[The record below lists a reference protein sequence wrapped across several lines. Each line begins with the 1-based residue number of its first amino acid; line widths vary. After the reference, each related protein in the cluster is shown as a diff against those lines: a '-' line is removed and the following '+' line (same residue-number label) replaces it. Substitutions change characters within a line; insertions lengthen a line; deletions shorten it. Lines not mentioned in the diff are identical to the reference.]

1 MATTLRPPARGAHAA
16 PTPSLLPGLTVVAV
30 AAVIA
35 VAAVVVVLPDITAA
49 GRMTTTPT
57 HYMGLL
63 MANQPWNLLLFM
75 ALPFAVIYLGMLP
88 AALGLFPSRLGRAAV
103 AFLAVHLTV
112 ASVYLVRW
120 AVVPLTDGSGW
131 RGPVDLIAVGGY
143 VLTAVPIL
151 VLAALTFGGGSAKA
165 QAWWA
170 WAALVVAHVAM
181 TFGMMAPF
189 VLGWADPGHAMHG
202 M

>member
-16 PTPSLLPGLTVVAV
+16 PTQSLLPGLAVVA
-30 AAVIA
+30 AAALIA
-35 VAAVVVVLPDITAA
+35 VAAAVVLPDITAS

-75 ALPFAVIYLGMLP
+75 ALPFAVIYLGLLP
-88 AALGLFPSRLGRAAV
+88 AALGLFPKGLGRAAV
-103 AFLAVHLTV
+103 AFLAIYLTV

-151 VLAALTFGGGSAKA
+151 VLAALTFGRGSAKA

>member
-1 MATTLRPPARGAHAA
+1 MAATLRPRPAGAHAA
-16 PTPSLLPGLTVVAV
+16 PSPQLLPGLAIAAIAGI

-35 VAAVVVVLPDITAA
+35 LALLPDITAA

-75 ALPFAVIYLGMLP
+75 ALPFAVVYLGLLP
-88 AALGLFPSRLGRAAV
+88 AALGLFPSRLGRAAI
-103 AFLAVHLTV
+103 AFLAIYLTV
-112 ASVYLVRW
+112 ASVYLLRW
-120 AVVPLTDGSGW
+120 AVVPLTDGNGW
-131 RGPVDLIAVGGY
+131 RGPADLIAVGGY

-151 VLAALTFGGGSAKA
+151 VLAALTFGGGSPRA
-165 QAWWA
+165 QTWWA

-189 VLGWADPGHAMHG
+189 VLGWAGTAPAMHG

>member
-16 PTPSLLPGLTVVAV
+16 PTQSLLPGLAVVA
-30 AAVIA
+30 AAALIA
-35 VAAVVVVLPDITAA
+35 VAAAVLLPDITAS

-75 ALPFAVIYLGMLP
+75 ALPFAVIYLGLLP
-88 AALGLFPSRLGRAAV
+88 AALGLFPKWLGRAAV
-103 AFLAVHLTV
+103 AFLAVYLTV

-151 VLAALTFGGGSAKA
+151 VLAALTFSGGSARA

-170 WAALVVAHVAM
+170 WTALVVAHVAM

>member
-1 MATTLRPPARGAHAA
+1 MAATLRPRAAGAHAA
-16 PTPSLLPGLTVVAV
+16 PTPRLLPGLAIAAIAAVVA
-30 AAVIA
+30 AIA
-35 VAAVVVVLPDITAA
+35 VAVLPDITAT

-75 ALPFAVIYLGMLP
+75 ALPFAVVYLGVLP
-88 AALGLFPSRLGRAAV
+88 AALGLFPSRLGRAAI
-103 AFLAVHLTV
+103 AFLAVYLTV
-112 ASVYLVRW
+112 ASAYLVRW
-120 AVVPLTDGSGW
+120 AVVPLTNGNGW

-151 VLAALTFGGGSAKA
+151 VLAALTFGGGSARA
-165 QAWWA
+165 QTWWA

-189 VLGWADPGHAMHG
+189 VLGWTDAAPAMHG

>member
-1 MATTLRPPARGAHAA
+1 MAATLRPRAAGAHAT
-16 PTPSLLPGLTVVAV
+16 PTPRLLPGLAIAAI

-35 VAAVVVVLPDITAA
+35 AIAVAVLPDITAT

-75 ALPFAVIYLGMLP
+75 ALPFAVVYLGVLP
-88 AALGLFPSRLGRAAV
+88 AALGLFPSRLGRVAI
-103 AFLAVHLTV
+103 AFLAVYLTV
-112 ASVYLVRW
+112 ASAYLVRW
-120 AVVPLTDGSGW
+120 AVVPLTDGNGW

-151 VLAALTFGGGSAKA
+151 VLAALTFGGGSARA
-165 QAWWA
+165 QTWWA

-189 VLGWADPGHAMHG
+189 VLGWTDAAPAVHG

>member
-1 MATTLRPPARGAHAA
+1 MAATLRPRTTGTHAA
-16 PTPSLLPGLTVVAV
+16 PTPRRLPGLAVPVVAV
-30 AAVIA
+30 VIA
-35 VAAVVVVLPDITAA
+35 VAAVVVLPDFTAA

-75 ALPFAVIYLGMLP
+75 ALPFAVVYLGLLP
-88 AALGLFPSRLGRAAV
+88 AALGLFPSRLGRAAI
-103 AFLAVHLTV
+103 AFLAVYLTA
-112 ASVYLVRW
+112 ASAYLLRW
-120 AVVPLTDGSGW
+120 AVMPLTDGNGW
-131 RGPVDLIAVGGY
+131 RGPVDMIAVGGY

-151 VLAALTFGGGSAKA
+151 VLAALTFSGGSAKA
-165 QAWWA
+165 QTWWA

-189 VLGWADPGHAMHG
+189 VLGWADAAPAMHG

>member
-1 MATTLRPPARGAHAA
+1 MATTLRPPARRAHAA
-16 PTPSLLPGLTVVAV
+16 PTPSRLPGLAVVA
-30 AAVIA
+30 AATVIA
-35 VAAVVVVLPDITAA
+35 VAAAVVLPDITAA

-75 ALPFAVIYLGMLP
+75 ALPFAVIYLGLLP

-103 AFLAVHLTV
+103 GFLAVYLTV

-151 VLAALTFGGGSAKA
+151 VLAALTFGGGSTKA

-170 WAALVVAHVAM
+170 WVALVVAHVAM

>member
-1 MATTLRPPARGAHAA
+1 MAATLRPRAAGAHAA
-16 PTPSLLPGLTVVAV
+16 PTPQLLPGLAIAAIAAI

-35 VAAVVVVLPDITAA
+35 VAVLPDITAA

-75 ALPFAVIYLGMLP
+75 ALPFAVVYLGVLP
-88 AALGLFPSRLGRAAV
+88 AALGLFPSRLGRAAI
-103 AFLAVHLTV
+103 AFLAVYLTV

-120 AVVPLTDGSGW
+120 AVVPLTEGNGW

-151 VLAALTFGGGSAKA
+151 VLAALTFGGGSARA
-165 QAWWA
+165 QTWWA

-189 VLGWADPGHAMHG
+189 VLGWADAAPVMHG

>member
-1 MATTLRPPARGAHAA
+1 MAATLRPRTDGAHA
-16 PTPSLLPGLTVVAV
+16 TPSLQLLPGLSIALIAAVVAV
-30 AAVIA
+30 
-35 VAAVVVVLPDITAA
+35 VAVVVLPDITAA

-75 ALPFAVIYLGMLP
+75 ALPFAVIYLGLLP
-88 AALGLFPSRLGRAAV
+88 AALGLFPSRVGRAAV
-103 AFLAVHLTV
+103 AFLAVYLTV
-112 ASVYLVRW
+112 ASVYLLRW
-120 AVVPLTDGSGW
+120 AVVPLTGGHGW
-131 RGPVDLIAVGGY
+131 RGPVDLLAVGGY
-143 VLTAVPIL
+143 VLTAVPIV
-151 VLAALTFGGGSAKA
+151 VLAALTFGGGSARA

-189 VLGWADPGHAMHG
+189 VLGWAGTASATHPM
-202 M
+202 

>member
-1 MATTLRPPARGAHAA
+1 MAATLRPRTDGAHAA
-16 PTPSLLPGLTVVAV
+16 PDPQLLPGLAIAFLAAAIAAA
-30 AAVIA
+30 AAVT
-35 VAAVVVVLPDITAA
+35 LPDITAA
-49 GRMTTTPT
+49 GRMTSTPT
-57 HYMGLL
+57 HYMGLI

-75 ALPFAVIYLGMLP
+75 ALPFAVIYLGVLP
-88 AALGLFPSRLGRAAV
+88 SALGLFPSRLGRAAI
-103 AFLAVHLTV
+103 AFLAVYLTV
-112 ASVYLVRW
+112 ASVYLIRW
-120 AVVPLTDGSGW
+120 AVVPLTDGNGW

-151 VLAALTFGGGSAKA
+151 VLAVLTFGGGSAKA

-170 WAALVVAHVAM
+170 WTALVVAHLAM

-189 VLGWADPGHAMHG
+189 VLGWADAAPAMHG

>member
-1 MATTLRPPARGAHAA
+1 MATTLRPRTNGTHAA
-16 PTPSLLPGLTVVAV
+16 AAPQLLPGLAIAVVAALVAV
-30 AAVIA
+30 AAA
-35 VAAVVVVLPDITAA
+35 VVLPDITAA

-75 ALPFAVIYLGMLP
+75 ALPFAVIYLGLLP
-88 AALGLFPSRLGRAAV
+88 AALGLFPSRLGRVAV
-103 AFLAVHLTV
+103 AFLAVYLTV
-112 ASVYLVRW
+112 VSVYLVRW
-120 AVVPLTDGSGW
+120 AVVPLTDGNGW

-151 VLAALTFGGGSAKA
+151 VLAGLTFSGGSAKA
-165 QAWWA
+165 QTWWA

-189 VLGWADPGHAMHG
+189 VLGWADATSAAHAM
-202 M
+202 

>member
-1 MATTLRPPARGAHAA
+1 MATTLRPRTNGAHAA
-16 PTPSLLPGLTVVAV
+16 AAPQLLPGLAIAVVAAVVAV
-30 AAVIA
+30 AAA
-35 VAAVVVVLPDITAA
+35 VVLPDITAA

-75 ALPFAVIYLGMLP
+75 ALPFAVIYLGLLP
-88 AALGLFPSRLGRAAV
+88 AALGLFPGRLGRAAV
-103 AFLAVHLTV
+103 AFLAVYLTV

-120 AVVPLTDGSGW
+120 AVVPLTDGNGW

-143 VLTAVPIL
+143 VLTAMPIL
-151 VLAALTFGGGSAKA
+151 VLAVLTFSGGSAKA
-165 QAWWA
+165 QTWWA

-189 VLGWADPGHAMHG
+189 VLGWADGMPAAHG

>member
-1 MATTLRPPARGAHAA
+1 MAATLRPRTTGAHAA
-16 PTPSLLPGLTVVAV
+16 PTPRLLPGLAIVATAAAIAMAAAV
-30 AAVIA
+30 A
-35 VAAVVVVLPDITAA
+35 LPDITAA

-75 ALPFAVIYLGMLP
+75 ALPFAVVYLGLLP
-88 AALGLFPSRLGRAAV
+88 AALGLFPSRLGRAAI
-103 AFLAVHLTV
+103 AFLAVYLTA
-112 ASVYLVRW
+112 ASAYLLRW
-120 AVVPLTDGSGW
+120 AVMPLTDGNGW
-131 RGPVDLIAVGGY
+131 RGPVDMIAVGGY

-151 VLAALTFGGGSAKA
+151 VLAALTFSGGSAKA
-165 QAWWA
+165 QTWWA

-189 VLGWADPGHAMHG
+189 VLGWADAAPAMHG

>member
-1 MATTLRPPARGAHAA
+1 MATTLRPRTNGTHAA
-16 PTPSLLPGLTVVAV
+16 DAPLLLPGLAIAAV

-35 VAAVVVVLPDITAA
+35 VAAAVVLPDITAA

-75 ALPFAVIYLGMLP
+75 ALPFAVIYLGLLP
-88 AALGLFPSRLGRAAV
+88 AALGLFPTRLGRAAV
-103 AFLAVHLTV
+103 AFLAVYLTA
-112 ASVYLVRW
+112 ASVYLIRW
-120 AVVPLTDGSGW
+120 AVVPLTDGNGW

-151 VLAALTFGGGSAKA
+151 VLAALTFGGGSARA

-189 VLGWADPGHAMHG
+189 VLGWADAAHAAHG

>member
-1 MATTLRPPARGAHAA
+1 MAATLRPRATGTHAA
-16 PTPSLLPGLTVVAV
+16 PTPRLLPGLAIAAI

-35 VAAVVVVLPDITAA
+35 VIAVALLPDITAA

-75 ALPFAVIYLGMLP
+75 ALPFAVVYLGLLP
-88 AALGLFPSRLGRAAV
+88 AALGLFPSRLGRAAI
-103 AFLAVHLTV
+103 AFLAVYLTV
-112 ASVYLVRW
+112 ASVYLLRW
-120 AVVPLTDGSGW
+120 AVVPLTDGNGW
-131 RGPVDLIAVGGY
+131 RGPADLIAVGGY

-151 VLAALTFGGGSAKA
+151 VLAALTFGGGSPKA
-165 QAWWA
+165 QTWWA

-189 VLGWADPGHAMHG
+189 VLGWADAAHAAHG

>member
-1 MATTLRPPARGAHAA
+1 MATTLRPPARRAHAA
-16 PTPSLLPGLTVVAV
+16 PTPSRLPGLAVVA
-30 AAVIA
+30 AATVIA
-35 VAAVVVVLPDITAA
+35 VAAAVVLPDITAA
-49 GRMTTTPT
+49 GRMTATPT

-75 ALPFAVIYLGMLP
+75 AVPFAVIYLGLLP
-88 AALGLFPSRLGRAAV
+88 AALGLFPSRVGRAAV
-103 AFLAVHLTV
+103 AFLAIYLTV
-112 ASVYLVRW
+112 ASVYLIRW
-120 AVVPLTDGSGW
+120 AVVPITDGSGW

-151 VLAALTFGGGSAKA
+151 VLAALTFGGGSVRA

-170 WAALVVAHVAM
+170 WSALVVAHVAM

-189 VLGWADPGHAMHG
+189 VLGWADPGHAMHQ

>member
-1 MATTLRPPARGAHAA
+1 MATTLRPPTRGAHAA
-16 PTPSLLPGLTVVAV
+16 PTPSLLPGLAVVA
-30 AAVIA
+30 AAALIA
-35 VAAVVVVLPDITAA
+35 VAAAVVLPDITAA

-75 ALPFAVIYLGMLP
+75 ALPFAVIYLGLLP

-103 AFLAVHLTV
+103 AFLAVYLTV
-112 ASVYLVRW
+112 ASAYLVRW

-189 VLGWADPGHAMHG
+189 VLGWADPGHAMHQ